1 MHPHLPPSAWGLGL
15 LGLLPFIGTA
25 LAALSLPEPAA
36 SSWLAPL
43 AAYGAVTLGF
53 LGGVHWGLV
62 LAPAEIAPSR
72 PGLRLLLGVLPL
84 LIGRRFRRHHTGRIA
99 PGPDWPGAST
109 VSAAAL
115 GAQRGGGAGAADDAG
130 AAPARGEA
138 YILTRYLLFEMIHV
152 SLRCPAQVPPCPS
165 LPFRSNA
172 QPTS

>member
-1 MHPHLPPSAWGLGL
+1 MHPHLPPSAWALGL

-72 PGLRLLLGVLPL
+72 PGLRLLLGVLPS
-84 LIGRRFRRHHTGRIA
+84 LIG
-99 PGPDWPGAST
+99 W
-109 VSAAAL
+109 AAL
-115 GAQRGGGAGAADDAG
+115 LMPLLFPVESALAVLAAGFAATILVESRLARIG
-130 AAPARGEA
+130 LAPAP
-138 YILTRYLLFEMIHV
+138 YLR
-152 SLRCPAQVPPCPS
+152 LRWVLSVVAV
-165 LPFRSNA
+165 LVLLATLALRLLGA
-172 QPTS
+172 KLI